1 MVLWTEEIL
10 DSTSKQEVHNM
21 EPKDLQ
27 ERYLETLRDYS
38 NIDKRLALMEREIHV
53 IKDNH
58 LTHLEADVKGI
69 NKKFNWA
76 VGIVFA
82 QLIGIISFLIIKM

>member
-1 MVLWTEEIL
+1 MMTMNE
-10 DSTSKQEVHNM
+10 Q
-21 EPKDLQ
+21 DLQ
-27 ERYLETLRDYS
+27 EKYLETLRDYS

-58 LTHLEADVKGI
+58 LTHLESDVKSI
-69 NKKFNWA
+69 SNKFNWA

-82 QLIGIISFLIIKM
+82 QLIGIISYLIIKM